1 MSSQNQHA
9 ELCEMQNV
17 RTSKAANRAFR
28 TLRFVRPSGRPMTGV
43 DITYLGCFRS
53 RGRSAGRV
61 S

>member
-9 ELCEMQNV
+9 ELCQMQNV

-28 TLRFVRPSGRPMTGV
+28 QNRFVRPSGRPMTGV

-53 RGRSAGRV
+53 SGRKS
-61 S
+61 